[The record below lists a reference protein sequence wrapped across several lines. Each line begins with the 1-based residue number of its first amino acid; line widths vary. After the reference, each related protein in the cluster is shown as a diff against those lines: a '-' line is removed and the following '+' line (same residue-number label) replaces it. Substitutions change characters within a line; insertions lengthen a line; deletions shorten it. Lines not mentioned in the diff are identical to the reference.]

1 MEYYF
6 EWDANKAK
14 KNLVKHKISFD
25 RASTIFRDPNAL
37 SIYDAEHSIEEDRW
51 VTMGSDNSGILLI
64 VCHTFTQNDNE
75 EISIR
80 IISSRK
86 ANKTESKQYMEI

>member
-1 MEYYF
+1 MEYFF
-6 EWDANKAK
+6 EWDSNKAK
-14 KNLVKHKISFD
+14 KNLVKHKVSFE
-25 RASTIFRDPNAL
+25 RASTIFKDPNAL

-64 VCHTFTQNDNE
+64 VCHTYIQFNDE
-75 EISIR
+75 EINIR

-86 ANKTESKQYMEI
+86 ANKKEYKQYMEI